1 MNDEPRP
8 PDGSV
13 HLTGPQASGRPTGGL
28 DREELD
34 RVIRRATE
42 LQFAGAD
49 GDSGRMSEDEVIRI
63 GREVGL
69 APEHVR
75 RALGELKAESL
86 LPAPPR
92 ESGLGTR
99 LFGPARASASRVVP
113 GPAPEVARAL
123 EEYLRV
129 GESLRQVRKRGLHSR
144 WEPEQGIVAGLQ
156 RGLGWGGRSY
166 ELARTKELELRVDAL
181 EDGFSLVAL
190 EADLSSV
197 RAEVGWGWG
206 LGLGTGGAGL
216 GFGLGMAVGFPLAAV
231 PLAAVGVTAGVAFGR
246 RDFGGKVERV
256 RTAMEGILDRLEA
269 REALLDTAPS
279 IRDRLNRGTTSGHG
293 RSR

>member
-1 MNDEPRP
+1 MSDGSPPSEGSSRRTGPPAPRP
-8 PDGSV
+8 PS
-13 HLTGPQASGRPTGGL
+13 RGL
-28 DREELD
+28 DRDELD

-42 LQFAGAD
+42 LQFAGS
-49 GDSGRMSEDEVIRI
+49 DSEGGRMSEDEVIRI

-75 RALGELKAESL
+75 RALGELRAESL
-86 LPAPPR
+86 LPTPPR
-92 ESGLGTR
+92 ESGVGTR
-99 LFGPARASASRVVP
+99 LFGPARVGASRVVP
-113 GPAPEVARAL
+113 GTAPEVARAL

-156 RGLGWGGRSY
+156 RSLGWGGRTY
-166 ELARTKELELRVDAL
+166 ELARTKELEVRVEAL

-231 PLAAVGVTAGVAFGR
+231 PLAAVGAGAGIGFGR
-246 RDFGGKVERV
+246 RDFAGKVDRV

-269 REALLDTAPS
+269 REALLDSAPS
-279 IRDRLNRGTTSGHG
+279 IRDRLNPGVASVRG
-293 RSR
+293 RKR